1 MKWRWLSP
9 QMRLFWRLRVKCQQ
23 PKLQRETGWYGVSSH
38 LWCVPPSHAACA
50 AKSCIFFAF
59 LVSLRRYVS
68 TLQPP
73 FKLNSEAAMQKT
85 AAPGPILQLKGLES
99 PRCRITVHKCDLR
112 FIVGDHYIQIWN
124 DMIWYDKNLC
134 QFMQS
139 WTCIEDH
146 SVIWLYLI
154 HSTPHAFNFT
164 IKYWQSHQF
173 HHHTQGY
180 HGCPKSP
187 DCDALLFV

>member
-1 MKWRWLSP
+1 MPATEAPAWDRMIRSVITPLVCAAFTCCMCSKIMHFLHCIFAVVTS
-9 QMRLFWRLRVKCQQ
+9 LRV
-23 PKLQRETGWYGVSSH
+23 H
-38 LWCVPPSHAACA
+38 PST
-50 AKSCIFFAF
+50 
-59 LVSLRRYVS
+59 
-68 TLQPP
+68 TLQTQLRSGHAKNSSARTNPP
-73 FKLNSEAAMQKT
+73 TK
-85 AAPGPILQLKGLES
+85 KGLES